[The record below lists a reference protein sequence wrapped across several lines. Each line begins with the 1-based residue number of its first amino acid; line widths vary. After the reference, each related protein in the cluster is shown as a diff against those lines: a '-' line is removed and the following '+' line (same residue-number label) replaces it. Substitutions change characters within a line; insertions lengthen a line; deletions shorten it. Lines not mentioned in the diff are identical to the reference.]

1 MLDTYE
7 NYIGKIIENE
17 RVRRGLT
24 IYDVSAGICSASVY
38 VKLESGDY
46 AGGIHILRAL
56 CQRLGINSDRCGTY
70 LAKAEYDEMMDRL
83 YILEDIREGRLDK
96 AWAGVEKY
104 RTTYKDIALNNQ
116 FIMYIRGRLA
126 ELDGEREKALE
137 LYSGALSITVSE
149 YQQLERI
156 PCITIYEAYM
166 MLDAARVSAEL
177 GNEQTA
183 YKMYMLLLR
192 YCGNCNAESWN
203 TVCIYPKTV
212 CDMVDFIGIDNM
224 SSREAGEM
232 LRHCI
237 SALDILRETERLHY
251 IRPLLRNIIEL
262 GKREKNSDYNIEGY
276 SELLEC
282 LNELFKKYG
291 YEREL
296 FEWYPYY
303 VDCGFRCVNELIEE
317 RRRMRGMSIEA
328 LAGTTQSARNVQR
341 IIRGQVSPSYKTSKE
356 LLDKLGLKG
365 VLRSDV
371 IVADNI
377 EAYKLW
383 DELVKRI
390 AVYDFEGAEV
400 ILKKLSSILNES
412 IELNCMVLKYIRIKL
427 ELNEKKIDSADVA
440 KRLAEILPF
449 KVSDIAE
456 YTHYIKI
463 EKMILGDYLYWGKNI
478 DIDDWN
484 KLFDSIVHVY
494 SNNELT
500 KKMFAGAYE
509 STCLRG
515 ANYLGDI
522 GMFDKADEVAV
533 NVIKLEM
540 ECERM
545 HVLPPVL
552 YCLVWNKDMQ
562 NKVTSEE
569 KELCKCAYILV
580 NYTNDSKRIE
590 LYRRR
595 IQKIDEK
602 LFNNDFAANIVI

>member
-17 RVRRGLT
+17 RTRRGLSVN
-24 IYDVSAGICSASVY
+24 DVCNGICSKSVY
-38 VKLESGDY
+38 VKLESGEY
-46 AGGIHILRAL
+46 AGGMHVLRAI

-70 LAKAEYDEMMDRL
+70 LAKVEYDEMMDRL

-137 LYSGALSITVSE
+137 LYGGALSITVSE

-224 SSREAGEM
+224 SSREAKEM

-317 RRRMRGMSIEA
+317 RRRMRGMSIEE

-341 IIRGQVSPSYKTSKE
+341 LIKGQVSPSYKTSKE

-383 DELVKRI
+383 DEFLIHVEMH
-390 AVYDFEGAEV
+390 DFEHAEYELAC
-400 ILKKLSSILNES
+400 LKSNLDSSIEINRVVLEYLNIWLEMLQDETKFRKS
-412 IELNCMVLKYIRIKL
+412 VYKL
-427 ELNEKKIDSADVA
+427 EKL
-440 KRLAEILPF
+440 LPF
-449 KVSDIAE
+449 KISEIGKYKYIIKHEGIVLSTYIVFMDILKE
-456 YTHYIKI
+456 YDSIPSYENMTLWIADEFSKRKFASIFELLSLRYANFYGNI
-463 EKMILGDYLYWGKNI
+463 GDYLKSDQIAGEGI
-478 DIDDWN
+478 EI
-484 KLFDSIVHVY
+484 
-494 SNNELT
+494 EL
-500 KKMFAGAYE
+500 
-509 STCLRG
+509 
-515 ANYLGDI
+515 
-522 GMFDKADEVAV
+522 
-533 NVIKLEM
+533 

-545 HVLPPVL
+545 SSLNTLL
-552 YCLVWNKDMQ
+552 YCIAWNNGEQQKATENDIQ
-562 NKVTSEE
+562 FCKWAYEIAKF
-569 KELCKCAYILV
+569 KEDNIRMVVY
-580 NYTNDSKRIE
+580 KRW
-590 LYRRR
+590 LQR
-595 IQKIDEK
+595 
-602 LFNNDFAANIVI
+602 

>member
-17 RVRRGLT
+17 RTRRGLSVN
-24 IYDVSAGICSASVY
+24 DVCNGICSKSVY
-38 VKLESGDY
+38 VKLESGEY
-46 AGGIHILRAL
+46 AGGMHVLRAI

-70 LAKAEYDEMMDRL
+70 LAKVEYDEMMDRL

-137 LYSGALSITVSE
+137 LYGGALSITVSE

-224 SSREAGEM
+224 SSREAKEM

-317 RRRMRGMSIEA
+317 RRRMRGMSIEE

-341 IIRGQVSPSYKTSKE
+341 IIKGQVSPSYKTSKE

-383 DELVKRI
+383 DEFLIHVEMH
-390 AVYDFEGAEV
+390 DFEHAEYELAC
-400 ILKKLSSILNES
+400 LKSNLDSSIEINRVVLEYLNIWLEMLQDETKFRKS
-412 IELNCMVLKYIRIKL
+412 VYKL
-427 ELNEKKIDSADVA
+427 EKL
-440 KRLAEILPF
+440 LPF
-449 KVSDIAE
+449 KISEIGKYKYIIKHEGIVLSTYIVFMDILKE
-456 YTHYIKI
+456 YDSIPSYENMTLWIADEFSKRKFASIFELLSLRYANFYGNI
-463 EKMILGDYLYWGKNI
+463 GDYLKSDQIAGEGI
-478 DIDDWN
+478 EI
-484 KLFDSIVHVY
+484 
-494 SNNELT
+494 EL
-500 KKMFAGAYE
+500 
-509 STCLRG
+509 
-515 ANYLGDI
+515 
-522 GMFDKADEVAV
+522 
-533 NVIKLEM
+533 

-545 HVLPPVL
+545 SSLNTLL
-552 YCLVWNKDMQ
+552 YCIAWNNGEQQKATENDIQ
-562 NKVTSEE
+562 FCKWAYEIAKF
-569 KELCKCAYILV
+569 KEDNIRMVVY
-580 NYTNDSKRIE
+580 KRW
-590 LYRRR
+590 LQR
-595 IQKIDEK
+595 
-602 LFNNDFAANIVI
+602 

>member
-17 RVRRGLT
+17 RTRRGLSVN
-24 IYDVSAGICSASVY
+24 DVCNGICSKSVY
-38 VKLESGDY
+38 VKLESGEY
-46 AGGIHILRAL
+46 AGGMHVLRAI

-70 LAKAEYDEMMDRL
+70 LAKVEYDEMMDRL

-96 AWAGVEKY
+96 VRAGVEKY

-166 MLDAARVSAEL
+166 MLDAARVNAEL

-192 YCGNCNAESWN
+192 YCENCNAESWN

-224 SSREAGEM
+224 SSREAKEM

-383 DELVKRI
+383 DEFLIHVEMH
-390 AVYDFEGAEV
+390 DFEHAEYELAC
-400 ILKKLSSILNES
+400 LKSNLDSSIEINRVVLEYLNIWLEMLQDETKFRKS
-412 IELNCMVLKYIRIKL
+412 VYKL
-427 ELNEKKIDSADVA
+427 EKL
-440 KRLAEILPF
+440 LPF
-449 KVSDIAE
+449 KISEIGKYKYIIKHEGIVLSTYIVFMDILKE
-456 YTHYIKI
+456 YDSIPSYENMTLWIADEFSKRQFASIFELLSLRYANFYGNI
-463 EKMILGDYLYWGKNI
+463 GDYLKSDQIAGEGI
-478 DIDDWN
+478 EI
-484 KLFDSIVHVY
+484 
-494 SNNELT
+494 EL
-500 KKMFAGAYE
+500 
-509 STCLRG
+509 
-515 ANYLGDI
+515 
-522 GMFDKADEVAV
+522 
-533 NVIKLEM
+533 

-545 HVLPPVL
+545 SSLNTLL
-552 YCLVWNKDMQ
+552 YCIAWNNGEQQKATENDIQ
-562 NKVTSEE
+562 FCKWAYEIAKF
-569 KELCKCAYILV
+569 KEDNIRMVVY
-580 NYTNDSKRIE
+580 KRW
-590 LYRRR
+590 LQR
-595 IQKIDEK
+595 
-602 LFNNDFAANIVI
+602 

>member
-1 MLDTYE
+1 MIKLQDTYE
-7 NYIGKIIENE
+7 NYIGKIIQNE
-17 RVRRGLT
+17 RIRRGLAVC
-24 IYDVSAGICSASVY
+24 DVSNGICSASVY

-96 AWAGVEKY
+96 ARTGVEKY
-104 RTTYKDIALNNQ
+104 QATYKDIPLNNQ
-116 FIMYIRGRLA
+116 FIMFIRSRLA

-137 LYSGALSITVSE
+137 LYGRALNITMSE
-149 YQQLERI
+149 YHQLEKI

-166 MLDAARVSAEL
+166 MLDAARVNAEF

-192 YCGNCNAESWN
+192 YCENCNAESWN

-224 SSREAGEM
+224 SSQEAGEM

-262 GKREKNSDYNIEGY
+262 SKREKNSDYNIEGY

-291 YEREL
+291 HECEL

-383 DELVKRI
+383 DELQVRINTCDFELANNILNKLKMTLDDSVELNHVMLGYMESLLNKFEGRITIIDLIKKIEEFIPFKLSDVGKYKNLIKHEKILIYDYIVCIDMAKKYDSLIEFEHVNADMLSELDVKRF
-390 AVYDFEGAEV
+390 A
-400 ILKKLSSILNES
+400 
-412 IELNCMVLKYIRIKL
+412 
-427 ELNEKKIDSADVA
+427 
-440 KRLAEILPF
+440 
-449 KVSDIAE
+449 
-456 YTHYIKI
+456 
-463 EKMILGDYLYWGKNI
+463 GDYEEACVRWANLYG
-478 DIDDWN
+478 N
-484 KLFDSIVHVY
+484 KG
-494 SNNELT
+494 N
-500 KKMFAGAYE
+500 
-509 STCLRG
+509 
-515 ANYLGDI
+515 
-522 GMFDKADEVAV
+522 FDKSNKVAGEG
-533 NVIKLEM
+533 IKVEI

-545 HVLPPVL
+545 RPLSTLL
-552 YCLVWNKDMQ
+552 YCIAWNNGERGDATEDDIVLCNYAYEIAKLKRNNERM
-562 NKVTSEE
+562 KV
-569 KELCKCAYILV
+569 Y
-580 NYTNDSKRIE
+580 KRW
-590 LYRRR
+590 LAKR
-595 IQKIDEK
+595 
-602 LFNNDFAANIVI
+602 

>member
-1 MLDTYE
+1 M
-7 NYIGKIIENE
+7 
-17 RVRRGLT
+17 
-24 IYDVSAGICSASVY
+24 
-38 VKLESGDY
+38 
-46 AGGIHILRAL
+46 LRAL

-137 LYSGALSITVSE
+137 LYGGALNITMSE

-224 SSREAGEM
+224 SSREAKEM

-383 DELVKRI
+383 DEFLIHVEMH
-390 AVYDFEGAEV
+390 DFEHAEYELAC
-400 ILKKLSSILNES
+400 LKSNLDSSIEINRVVLEYLNIWLEMLQDETKFRKS
-412 IELNCMVLKYIRIKL
+412 VYKL
-427 ELNEKKIDSADVA
+427 EKL
-440 KRLAEILPF
+440 LPF
-449 KVSDIAE
+449 KISEIGKYKYIIKHEGIVLSTYIVFMDILKE
-456 YTHYIKI
+456 YDSIPSYENMTLWIADEFSKRKFASIFELLSLRYANFYGNI
-463 EKMILGDYLYWGKNI
+463 GDYLKSDQIAGEGI
-478 DIDDWN
+478 EI
-484 KLFDSIVHVY
+484 
-494 SNNELT
+494 EL
-500 KKMFAGAYE
+500 
-509 STCLRG
+509 
-515 ANYLGDI
+515 
-522 GMFDKADEVAV
+522 
-533 NVIKLEM
+533 

-545 HVLPPVL
+545 SSLNTLL
-552 YCLVWNKDMQ
+552 YCIAWNNGEQQKATENDIQ
-562 NKVTSEE
+562 FCKWAYEIAKF
-569 KELCKCAYILV
+569 KEDNIRMVVY
-580 NYTNDSKRIE
+580 KRW
-590 LYRRR
+590 LQR
-595 IQKIDEK
+595 
-602 LFNNDFAANIVI
+602 

>member
-46 AGGIHILRAL
+46 AGGMHILRAL

-137 LYSGALSITVSE
+137 LYGGALNITMSE

-177 GNEQTA
+177 GNEQAA

-224 SSREAGEM
+224 SSREAKEM

-383 DELVKRI
+383 DEFLIHVEMH
-390 AVYDFEGAEV
+390 DFEHAEYELAC
-400 ILKKLSSILNES
+400 LKSNLDSSIEINRVVLEYLNIWLEMLQDETKFRKS
-412 IELNCMVLKYIRIKL
+412 VYKL
-427 ELNEKKIDSADVA
+427 EKL
-440 KRLAEILPF
+440 LPF
-449 KVSDIAE
+449 KISEIGKYKYIIKHEGIVLSTYIVFMDI
-456 YTHYIKI
+456 
-463 EKMILGDYLYWGKNI
+463 
-478 DIDDWN
+478 
-484 KLFDSIVHVY
+484 
-494 SNNELT
+494 
-500 KKMFAGAYE
+500 
-509 STCLRG
+509 
-515 ANYLGDI
+515 
-522 GMFDKADEVAV
+522 
-533 NVIKLEM
+533 
-540 ECERM
+540 
-545 HVLPPVL
+545 
-552 YCLVWNKDMQ
+552 
-562 NKVTSEE
+562 
-569 KELCKCAYILV
+569 
-580 NYTNDSKRIE
+580 KRI
-590 LYRRR
+590 
-595 IQKIDEK
+595 
-602 LFNNDFAANIVI
+602 

>member
-1 MLDTYE
+1 MQDTYE
-7 NYIGKIIENE
+7 NYIGKIIQNE
-17 RVRRGLT
+17 RIRRGLT
-24 IYDVSAGICSASVY
+24 VCDVSTGICSASVY

-96 AWAGVEKY
+96 AWADVEKY
-104 RTTYKDIALNNQ
+104 RTTYKDIPLNNQ
-116 FIMYIRGRLA
+116 FIRFIRGRLA

-137 LYSGALSITVSE
+137 LYGGAINITMSE
-149 YQQLERI
+149 YQQLEKI

-166 MLDAARVSAEL
+166 MLDAARVNSEL
-177 GNEQTA
+177 GNEKTA
-183 YKMYMLLLR
+183 YKIYMLLLE
-192 YCGNCNAESWN
+192 YCENCNAESWN

-212 CDMVDFIGIDNM
+212 CDMVNFIGIDNM
-224 SSREAGEM
+224 SSRETKEM

-262 GKREKNSDYNIEGY
+262 GKREKSSDYNIEGY

-291 YEREL
+291 HEREL

-317 RRRMRGMSIEA
+317 RRRMHGMSIEE

-383 DELVKRI
+383 DELQVRINTCDFELANNILNKLKMTIDDSVELNHVMLGYMESLLNMFEGRITIIDLIKKIEEFIPFKLSDVGKYKNLIKHEKILIHDYIVCIDMAKKYDSLIEFEHVNADMLNELDVKRF
-390 AVYDFEGAEV
+390 A
-400 ILKKLSSILNES
+400 
-412 IELNCMVLKYIRIKL
+412 
-427 ELNEKKIDSADVA
+427 
-440 KRLAEILPF
+440 
-449 KVSDIAE
+449 
-456 YTHYIKI
+456 
-463 EKMILGDYLYWGKNI
+463 GDYEEACVRWANLYG
-478 DIDDWN
+478 N
-484 KLFDSIVHVY
+484 KG
-494 SNNELT
+494 N
-500 KKMFAGAYE
+500 
-509 STCLRG
+509 
-515 ANYLGDI
+515 
-522 GMFDKADEVAV
+522 FDKSNKIAGEG
-533 NVIKLEM
+533 IKVEI

-545 HVLPPVL
+545 RPLSTLL
-552 YCLVWNKDMQ
+552 YCIAWNNGERGDATEDDIVLCNYAYEIAKLNRNNERM
-562 NKVTSEE
+562 KV
-569 KELCKCAYILV
+569 Y
-580 NYTNDSKRIE
+580 KRW
-590 LYRRR
+590 LAKR
-595 IQKIDEK
+595 
-602 LFNNDFAANIVI
+602 

>member
-7 NYIGKIIENE
+7 NYIGKKIENE

-46 AGGIHILRAL
+46 AGGMHILRAL

-83 YILEDIREGRLDK
+83 YILEDIREGRL
-96 AWAGVEKY
+96 
-104 RTTYKDIALNNQ
+104 
-116 FIMYIRGRLA
+116 A

-137 LYSGALSITVSE
+137 LYGGALNITMSE

-177 GNEQTA
+177 GNEQAA

-224 SSREAGEM
+224 SSREAKEM

-303 VDCGFRCVNELIEE
+303 VDCGFRCVNELIKE

-383 DELVKRI
+383 DEFLIHVEMH
-390 AVYDFEGAEV
+390 DFEHAEYELAC
-400 ILKKLSSILNES
+400 LKSNLDSSIEINRVVLEYLNIWLEMLQDETKFRKS
-412 IELNCMVLKYIRIKL
+412 VYKL
-427 ELNEKKIDSADVA
+427 EKL
-440 KRLAEILPF
+440 LPF
-449 KVSDIAE
+449 KISEIGKYKYIIKHEGIVLSTYIVFMDILKE
-456 YTHYIKI
+456 YDSIPSYENMTLWIADEFSKRKFASIFELLSLRYANFYGNI
-463 EKMILGDYLYWGKNI
+463 GDYLKSDQIAGEGI
-478 DIDDWN
+478 EI
-484 KLFDSIVHVY
+484 
-494 SNNELT
+494 EL
-500 KKMFAGAYE
+500 
-509 STCLRG
+509 
-515 ANYLGDI
+515 
-522 GMFDKADEVAV
+522 
-533 NVIKLEM
+533 

-545 HVLPPVL
+545 SSLNTLL
-552 YCLVWNKDMQ
+552 YCIAWNNGEQQKATENDIQ
-562 NKVTSEE
+562 FCKWAYEIAKF
-569 KELCKCAYILV
+569 KEDNIRMVVY
-580 NYTNDSKRIE
+580 KRW
-590 LYRRR
+590 LQR
-595 IQKIDEK
+595 
-602 LFNNDFAANIVI
+602 